1 MKIFTQL
8 FITLI
13 VIGLLT
19 LWFLKDPAERETER
33 EAERE
38 TEQFIETQ
46 TIDTQDKNWRTQ
58 LTMPP
63 KLTFAKDTKYYWL
76 LETNLGD
83 MKFELLHETAPMHVS
98 STIYLTKL
106 GFYDSLTFHRVI
118 SGFMAQGGD
127 PLGSGRGNP
136 GYRYGGEFD
145 PLVSHSEKGMLSM
158 ANSGP
163 NTDGSQFFITFRATP
178 HLDGRHTVFG
188 QLVSGEPVLDLFN
201 TNGTRFG
208 TPKQPL
214 IIEKAHILIE

>member
-1 MKIFTQL
+1 MKIITQL

-19 LWFLKDPAERETER
+19 LWFLKDPAER

-98 STIYLTKL
+98 STIYLT
-106 GFYDSLTFHRVI
+106 D
-118 SGFMAQGGD
+118 
-127 PLGSGRGNP
+127 
-136 GYRYGGEFD
+136 
-145 PLVSHSEKGMLSM
+145 
-158 ANSGP
+158 
-163 NTDGSQFFITFRATP
+163 
-178 HLDGRHTVFG
+178 
-188 QLVSGEPVLDLFN
+188 
-201 TNGTRFG
+201 
-208 TPKQPL
+208 
-214 IIEKAHILIE
+214 